1 VAAYLTVVAP
11 LLLVVYAAVGG
22 LIPLVAAIVL
32 GAVAELLVLLRH
44 P

>member
-1 VAAYLTVVAP
+1 MAAFLTVFAP
-11 LLLVVYAAVGG
+11 LLLVAYAAVGG
-22 LIPLVAAIVL
+22 LVPLVAAIVL